1 MIFQSGCLLYNLLFL
16 LYIYIFMPKKKKTL
30 LRLNLSLSFC
40 LYAFS
45 QPICSFHKL
54 SQFKVTCHLVSLG
67 AELKH
72 VGDSKK
78 RNSLLSGYHYLI
90 VITRCLWGLFSAI
103 LCGIRNL
110 PWRNIKKKYK
120 RPHLQKKGKYI
131 KHGLNNVS
139 LLLSIMVSAH
149 WKLTTCKTL

>member
-1 MIFQSGCLLYNLLFL
+1 
-16 LYIYIFMPKKKKTL
+16 MPKKKTL

-90 VITRCLWGLFSAI
+90 VITLDVCEGCSLPYCVAL
-103 LCGIRNL
+103 GICHEE
-110 PWRNIKKKYK
+110 I
-120 RPHLQKKGKYI
+120 
-131 KHGLNNVS
+131 
-139 LLLSIMVSAH
+139 
-149 WKLTTCKTL
+149 